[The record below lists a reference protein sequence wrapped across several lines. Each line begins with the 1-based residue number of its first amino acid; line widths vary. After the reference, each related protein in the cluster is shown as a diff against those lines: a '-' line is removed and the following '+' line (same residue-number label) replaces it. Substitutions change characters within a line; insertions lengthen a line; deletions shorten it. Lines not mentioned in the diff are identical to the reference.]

1 MPIPRTTAKRLLSES
16 EFRLIND
23 SFPPQIG
30 TLSDK
35 GLLQR
40 VERTR
45 KARDRYHELVER
57 QQNKSASGARRS
69 TGSPADLKEVIS
81 KEKIF
86 EETLARFERQSS
98 KAGGAGMKA
107 AAAPANTPARS
118 MEGKKASGTKSG
130 SQGVSKASV
139 KTANK
144 AAAGKTAASK
154 ATTKSAAKPE
164 PKAGKGKGA
173 VTKATPRGRHG
184 AHTPDTTLH

>member
-1 MPIPRTTAKRLLSES
+1 MPIPRTTAKRLLSET

-98 KAGGAGMKA
+98 KAGSAGMKA
-107 AAAPANTPARS
+107 AANTPARS

-154 ATTKSAAKPE
+154 ATTKSAAKPAPA

>member
-1 MPIPRTTAKRLLSES
+1 MPIPRTTAKRLLSET

-57 QQNKSASGARRS
+57 QQNKSASGA
-69 TGSPADLKEVIS
+69 PAGLKEVIS

-98 KAGGAGMKA
+98 KAGSAGMKA
-107 AAAPANTPARS
+107 AANTPARS

-154 ATTKSAAKPE
+154 ATTKSAAKPA